1 MCVEWIKVTLAKVD
15 YSKLNRKSE
24 LLAVK
29 NNLDV
34 KSELMITAI
43 RYYE

>member
-24 LLAVK
+24 LLVNISK
-29 NNLDV
+29 LIKD
-34 KSELMITAI
+34 KWITS
-43 RYYE
+43 Y